1 MKNRISTHLKSMPGS
16 GAGRIR
22 DRGFT
27 LIELLVALAVSS
39 IVMAAIYSVYT
50 GLTRSYTT
58 QNAFADAQQA
68 VRASVDIMAED
79 IMMAGLRDRWQGYG
93 GSPPE
98 IVSAGSREMSFTS
111 DRNMD
116 GAINGNSENITYR
129 LNPMDLSQLQVIDSI
144 GTAVLIDNVINNDL
158 GVPLFRYFSENPAD
172 LTNDDDLID
181 PSGSYKYADPM
192 TESERDDI
200 RTVEIS
206 IWVEEPAGREG
217 MVTRNYTT
225 RVRCRN

>member
-1 MKNRISTHLKSMPGS
+1 MKDLISMPLKSMPGS
-16 GAGRIR
+16 IAGCIR
-22 DRGFT
+22 NRGFT
-27 LIELLVALAVSS
+27 LVELLVTLAVSS

-58 QNAFADAQQA
+58 QNALADAQQA

-79 IMMAGLRDRWQGYG
+79 IMMAGLRDPWAGYS

-98 IVSAGSREMSFTS
+98 ILTAGDWEMSFTS

-116 GAINGNSENITYR
+116 GEINGNSENITYR
-129 LNPMDLSQLQVIDSI
+129 LVGRQLQITDSI
-144 GTAVLIDNVINNDL
+144 GTEVLIDNVINNVL
-158 GVPLFRYFSENPAD
+158 ATPVPLFRYFSESAAD
-172 LTNDDDLID
+172 LTDDKDLI
-181 PSGSYKYADPM
+181 SHYGYANPM
-192 TESERDDI
+192 DADDEAEREDI

-206 IWVEEPAGREG
+206 ITVEEPAGREG
-217 MVTRNYTT
+217 MVQRTYTT